1 MKKAEPKKSGAMPLI
16 IIVGVLVAVVA
27 GGWVVFNNASKRPT
41 TRSTNANARQ
51 TATPD
56 MSKAPLGAQP
66 PNMLGSANAT
76 VTVEEFA
83 DFQCPSCATTHPA
96 LKEIQSAYGSRIKFI
111 FRNFPL
117 TMHDKAYEAATAAE
131 AAGLQGSQNFWAM
144 HNLLFT
150 NQRSWSADP
159 NYRQVFTDYARQ
171 LGLNVEKFQT
181 DMAGITA
188 KTRVDADLARGRA
201 LNVNSTPTVYI
212 NGKSIPLQEMNANSM
227 RQIIDAELAAAAS
240 KPAAPAS
247 PAPAAQG
254 APVSNTATA
263 AGNTSPGSASN
274 ISKR

>member
-1 MKKAEPKKSGAMPLI
+1 MKKTEPKKGGGTMPLI

-27 GGWVVFNNASKRPT
+27 GGWVVMNNSSKRPPA
-41 TRSTNANARQ
+41 RNTNANARQ

-66 PNMLGSANAT
+66 PNMLGSQNAL

-83 DFQCPSCATTHPA
+83 DFQCPTCATTHPA
-96 LKEIQSAYGSRIKFI
+96 MKEIQSAYGSKIKFI

-144 HNLLFT
+144 QNLLFT

-159 NYRQVFTDYARQ
+159 NYRQVFTGYAQQ

-181 DMAGITA
+181 DMAGLTA

-201 LNVNSTPTVYI
+201 INVNSTPSVYI
-212 NGKSIPLQEMNANSM
+212 NGRSIPLQEMNANSM
-227 RQIIDAELAAAAS
+227 RQIIDAELQAAAS
-240 KPAAPAS
+240 KASAPANS
-247 PAPAAQG
+247 APAG
-254 APVSNTATA
+254 
-263 AGNTSPGSASN
+263 
-274 ISKR
+274 K